1 MSITSPIP
9 VLQNDAGS
17 ELRSLGEELLLRHP
31 YEEVRIPLAAIARVR
46 AEGRQVA
53 VELRAP
59 ADLEP
64 TVYRMADVSGAAA
77 SVFADTVNAALPDRA
92 DGVETVDGSTLVVTV
107 DLRNPGEEVEEEE
120 EEAPDRDPGFTFV
133 KWAGVA
139 SGVALTAL
147 SAAVGIE
154 VNASRGIAMLLLGGL
169 GMAVVL
175 VAYAAIWSGWEA
187 WYLPRYG
194 VTVEGRQVFL
204 DGRTTY
210 AYTDSSGKLRA
221 VSSSPRGDSI
231 RVAYHPRRPRE
242 AVRCKGWGSVIQP
255 MLGGAVI
262 LAVAAPVL
270 YGTYRLALPA
280 LDG

>member
-92 DGVETVDGSTLVVTV
+92 DGVETVDGSTLV
-107 DLRNPGEEVEEEE
+107 
-120 EEAPDRDPGFTFV
+120 
-133 KWAGVA
+133 
-139 SGVALTAL
+139 
-147 SAAVGIE
+147 
-154 VNASRGIAMLLLGGL
+154 
-169 GMAVVL
+169 
-175 VAYAAIWSGWEA
+175 
-187 WYLPRYG
+187 
-194 VTVEGRQVFL
+194 
-204 DGRTTY
+204 
-210 AYTDSSGKLRA
+210 
-221 VSSSPRGDSI
+221 SPS
-231 RVAYHPRRPRE
+231 
-242 AVRCKGWGSVIQP
+242 
-255 MLGGAVI
+255 
-262 LAVAAPVL
+262 
-270 YGTYRLALPA
+270 T
-280 LDG
+280 